1 METIVEIND
10 LTRRFRRTTAL
21 DKVSLSIPRGG
32 VFCLVG
38 ENGAGKTTLIKHVLG
53 LMRAQSG
60 TVRVFGEDPVKH
72 PAKVLGRIG
81 ALSEDR
87 DLPEWMTVQELMR
100 YTRSFYPRW
109 DPDYAEYLRDVFE
122 LDPKARLGTLSQ
134 GQLAKA
140 GLLVAIAHRP
150 EFLVLDEPS
159 SGLDPN
165 IRRNILESIVLTAG
179 EEDRTVLFSSHLL
192 DEVERV
198 ADHVAMIH
206 LGNVVLDASMMD
218 INETHHHMV
227 IRSCNGRRQA
237 PVLPGTLTCQ
247 GNDPEWTVLCD
258 APLLD
263 VETAAAQMGCHLVES
278 RSATLEEIF
287 VARSGKSNKSVE
299 V

>member
-1 METIVEIND
+1 METVVEINN

-53 LMRAQSG
+53 LMRAQCG

-72 PAKVLGRIG
+72 PAKVLGKIG

-87 DLPEWMTVQELMR
+87 DLPEWMTVHELMR
-100 YTRSFYPRW
+100 YTRSFYPGW
-109 DPDYAEYLRDVFE
+109 DPDYADHLRDVFE

-165 IRRNILESIVLTAG
+165 IRRNILESIVLTAA

-206 LGNVVLDASMMD
+206 LGNVVLNASMMD
-218 INETHHHMV
+218 ITETHHHV
-227 IRSCNGRRQA
+227 VLRASNGRRKA
-237 PVLPGTLTCQ
+237 PVLPGTLACQ
-247 GNDPEWTVLCD
+247 GNGPEWTVLSD
-258 APLLD
+258 APLAD

-287 VARSGKSNKSVE
+287 MARSGKSNKSVE